1 MSEAILFRLGV
12 DLYEDEFLPIFVFA
26 ALFSETVSATGMSDK
41 AHANNNSYDLTMRL
55 WINLYGEND
64 NTTAPP
70 PVTCADNSEELQELR
85 IIVLLV
91 IGIIGAFIVGALLFC
106 MLYKNERILQTIPGT
121 KEYERRRKEP
131 EYFYPIPRLGAIK
144 TIASQGKSVAYLT
157 NPKLLESGIIN
168 GDTRAGIKI
177 KLTDMDGSNRECNK
191 LEIDASDGKKSD
203 ESSFNES
210 DGLDDECDNT
220 FPAGGDRET
229 KNKKRTKK
237 PGKRVRRLRKK
248 NKYSKTLL
256 VKSEWICN

>member
-1 MSEAILFRLGV
+1 MSG
-12 DLYEDEFLPIFVFA
+12 
-26 ALFSETVSATGMSDK
+26 K
-41 AHANNNSYDLTMRL
+41 AHANNNSDDLTMRL

-64 NTTAPP
+64 NATVPP
-70 PVTCADNSEELQELR
+70 PVTCADNSEELQELK

-91 IGIIGAFIVGALLFC
+91 IGIVGAFIVGALLFC

-121 KEYERRRKEP
+121 KEYHRRQKEP

-144 TIASQGKSVAYLT
+144 MVASQGKSVAFLT
-157 NPKLLESGIIN
+157 NPELLEDGILN

-177 KLTDMDGSNRECNK
+177 KLADVNRSNRKCNK
-191 LEIDASDGKKSD
+191 LEIDTSEVKKSD

-220 FPAGGDRET
+220 FPAGGSRET

-248 NKYSKTLL
+248 NKYSTTVF
-256 VKSEWICN
+256 VKSKWICNF

>member
-1 MSEAILFRLGV
+1 MSSRAR
-12 DLYEDEFLPIFVFA
+12 
-26 ALFSETVSATGMSDK
+26 
-41 AHANNNSYDLTMRL
+41 ANNNSDDLTMRL

-64 NTTAPP
+64 NTTEPP
-70 PVTCADNSEELQELR
+70 MVVTCAGNSEELQELK

-121 KEYERRRKEP
+121 KEYERRQKEP

-144 TIASQGKSVAYLT
+144 MVASQGKSVAYLT
-157 NPKLLESGIIN
+157 SPKLLEGGILN

-177 KLTDMDGSNRECNK
+177 KLTDADSSIKECNK

-220 FPAGGDRET
+220 FPAGGGRET

-237 PGKRVRRLRKK
+237 TGKTSSATEEEEQVQHNSVR
-248 NKYSKTLL
+248 
-256 VKSEWICN
+256 